1 MAAVN
6 PVPAASVDEADPK
19 KPWKALIPVLFAA
32 LYAVAEAIQ
41 IATGDGAW
49 DTDDTKA
56 VVGALITAVVVY
68 FVRNPKVGERRA
80 NGL

>member
-1 MAAVN
+1 MADLNPAV
-6 PVPAASVDEADPK
+6 ASSEADPK

-32 LYAVAEAIQ
+32 LYAVAEVVQ
-41 IATGDGAW
+41 ISLGDGAW
-49 DTDDTKA
+49 DGDDTKA

-68 FVRNPKVGERRA
+68 FTRNPKIAERRA